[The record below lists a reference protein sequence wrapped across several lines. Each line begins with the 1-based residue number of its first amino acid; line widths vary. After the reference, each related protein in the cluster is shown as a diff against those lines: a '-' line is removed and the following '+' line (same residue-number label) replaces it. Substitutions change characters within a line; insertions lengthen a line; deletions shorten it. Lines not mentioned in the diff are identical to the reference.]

1 MENILKNPTFVAVVA
16 GALAYS
22 YLSWKKR
29 ENNKKRKSKNK
40 KIIKNNDD
48 VLYSFVI
55 AIIIWF
61 LMYGYLN
68 YKQTPQPNQINQMN
82 PNLQN
87 FQMPQNFQMS
97 QNMNN
102 QLPTYKLVKELSES
116 PKSFTLMQNGSGLV
130 MPLGNNPMPEVF
142 IDNF

>member
-29 ENNKKRKSKNK
+29 ENNKKRKNKNK
-40 KIIKNNDD
+40 KIINNNDD

-55 AIIIWF
+55 AIIVWF

-68 YKQTPQPNQINQMN
+68 YKQTPQMNQNNQMN

-87 FQMPQNFQMS
+87 FQMPQNL
-97 QNMNN
+97 NT

>member
-1 MENILKNPTFVAVVA
+1 MENILKNPTFIAVVA

-29 ENNKKRKSKNK
+29 ENNKKRKNKNK

-55 AIIIWF
+55 AVIIWF

-68 YKQTPQPNQINQMN
+68 YKQTSQNNQSNNMN
-82 PNLQN
+82 HNLQN
-87 FQMPQNFQMS
+87 FKIPQNINF
-97 QNMNN
+97 NN

-130 MPLGNNPMPEVF
+130 MPMSNNPMPEVF

>member
-29 ENNKKRKSKNK
+29 ENNKKKKNKNK

-68 YKQTPQPNQINQMN
+68 YKQTPSNNQ
-82 PNLQN
+82 NLQN
-87 FQMPQNFQMS
+87 PYNQQN
-97 QNMNN
+97 NMGNNITNN

>member
-68 YKQTPQPNQINQMN
+68 YKKTPQQNQINPMN
-82 PNLQN
+82 HNLQN
-87 FQMPQNFQMS
+87 FQMPQIPQMA
-97 QNMNN
+97 QNN

>member
-29 ENNKKRKSKNK
+29 ENNKKRKNKNK
-40 KIIKNNDD
+40 KIINNNDD

-55 AIIIWF
+55 AIIVWF

-68 YKQTPQPNQINQMN
+68 YKQTPQPNQMN

-87 FQMPQNFQMS
+87 FQMPQNL
-97 QNMNN
+97 NT

>member
-1 MENILKNPTFVAVVA
+1 MENILKNPTFVAVVI
-16 GALAYS
+16 GTLSYS

-29 ENNKKRKSKNK
+29 ENNKKRKNKNK
-40 KIIKNNDD
+40 KIIKNNNDD
-48 VLYSFVI
+48 VLYAFII
-55 AIIIWF
+55 AIIVWF

-68 YKQTPQPNQINQMN
+68 YKQTKSNPQNPQNLYNQINPYN
-82 PNLQN
+82 
-87 FQMPQNFQMS
+87 PQNIV
-97 QNMNN
+97 NN